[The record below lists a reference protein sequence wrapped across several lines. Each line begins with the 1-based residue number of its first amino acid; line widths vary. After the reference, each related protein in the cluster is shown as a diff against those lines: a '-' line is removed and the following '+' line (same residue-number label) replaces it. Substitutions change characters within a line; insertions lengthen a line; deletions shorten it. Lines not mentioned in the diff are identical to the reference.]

1 MSSICRSRIEFLC
14 FLPADCKPG
23 PSSLLLSRDCHLG
36 TAPLKLVSPTT
47 SRLVGSC
54 WGDLPGG
61 YWGHGFVSS
70 HDGPKVCSP
79 PPQELWIRAAKAWVA
94 PVTDTCAPTPVHPP
108 KPPPPV
114 CLSTAAPNSGQDTW
128 SLGAQ

>member
-54 WGDLPGG
+54 WEICLEVTGAMALFLPMMAPKSVPHHPRNFGSG
-61 YWGHGFVSS
+61 LPRHGWLQSLTLVHRHPCTLLNHPLLSVCPQLHRTQDRTPGH
-70 HDGPKVCSP
+70 
-79 PPQELWIRAAKAWVA
+79 
-94 PVTDTCAPTPVHPP
+94 
-108 KPPPPV
+108 
-114 CLSTAAPNSGQDTW
+114 
-128 SLGAQ
+128 